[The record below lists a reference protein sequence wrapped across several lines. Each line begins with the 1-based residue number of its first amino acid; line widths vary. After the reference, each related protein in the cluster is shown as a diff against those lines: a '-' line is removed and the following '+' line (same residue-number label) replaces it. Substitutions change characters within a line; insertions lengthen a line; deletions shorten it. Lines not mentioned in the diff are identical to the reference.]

1 MNFLIRNISKG
12 GKNMSII
19 KTSFGK
25 LPCGA
30 EADLYTLRN
39 VGGSSVEITNFGGI
53 IKSINVPDRDGN
65 IDDIALG
72 YNDVNGYLPCAGYL
86 GALIGRVGNRICAG
100 QFELNGVKYQ
110 LAKNEGGKNHLHGG
124 NQGFNEK
131 LWDATPIEGIGQDML
146 ILKYT
151 SEDGEENYPGRL
163 QVMVTY
169 TFTDENELIIR
180 YEAVSD
186 KDTLCNLTNHCYFNL
201 AGEKSRKTILDHV
214 IEINADTY
222 TSVVDSGCIP
232 TGEMADV
239 TGTPF
244 DLREAKRIGDDI
256 DCDNEQIKF
265 GGGYDH
271 NFNLNDGDAGDLRFA
286 ARVTEPTTGRAM
298 CVFTDMPAMQ
308 FYAGNA
314 LKGVNPGK
322 SGYVYE
328 KRQGLC
334 LETQYAPDS
343 INHENFPDSVL
354 YAGEKYDF
362 TTIFSFDIDD

>member
-1 MNFLIRNISKG
+1 
-12 GKNMSII
+12 MSIT

-25 LPCGA
+25 LPCGC
-30 EADLYTLRN
+30 EADLYTLKN
-39 VGGSSVEITNFGGI
+39 IAGSSVEITNFGGI

-72 YNDVNGYLPCAGYL
+72 YNDVNGYLPCAGFL
-86 GALIGRVGNRICAG
+86 GALIGRVGNRIG
-100 QFELNGVKYQ
+100 QAKFTLNGVEYQ
-110 LAKNEGGKNHLHGG
+110 LAKNDGGKNHLHGG
-124 NQGFNEK
+124 NVGFNEK

-151 SEDGEENYPGRL
+151 SEDGEEGYPGKL

-186 KDTLCNLTNHCYFNL
+186 KDTLCNLTNHSYFNL
-201 AGEKSRKTILDHV
+201 AGEKANTTILDHM
-214 IEINADTY
+214 IEVNADTF
-222 TSVVDSGCIP
+222 TAVSNAECIP

-244 DLREAKRIGDDI
+244 DLREAKRIGDEI
-256 DCDNEQIKF
+256 DSDFVQIQY
-265 GGGYDH
+265 GHGYDH

-286 ARVTEPTTGRAM
+286 ARVTEPTTCRAM

-314 LKGVNPGK
+314 LHGVNPGK
-322 SGYVYE
+322 SGYLYQP
-328 KRQGLC
+328 RQGFC

-343 INHENFPDSVL
+343 INQPNFPDSVL

-362 TTIFSFDIDD
+362 TTIFSFDIDE